1 MKQILFSLSL
11 VTSDSPSL
19 PRLSCDRAVIAMM
32 NERTLGNSASRLHAS
47 LVEQHTRE
55 WMARSMLFLSVLRKL
70 RVPGA
75 TPQAV
80 SIPPMHPVPSVPWLI
95 SVYAREALTRLTETK
110 ARVTSIFGD
119 ILKLDSTKKVS
130 FVFHCSVLF

>member
-32 NERTLGNSASRLHAS
+32 NERTLGNSASRLHPS
-47 LVEQHTRE
+47 MVEQHTRE

-70 RVPGA
+70 RVP
-75 TPQAV
+75 
-80 SIPPMHPVPSVPWLI
+80 SVPWLD
-95 SVYAREALTRLTETK
+95 ETK
-110 ARVTSIFGD
+110 ARVTSICGESLIPITASGRF
-119 ILKLDSTKKVS
+119 ILTE
-130 FVFHCSVLF
+130 

>member
-32 NERTLGNSASRLHAS
+32 NERTLGNSASRLRAS

-55 WMARSMLFLSVLRKL
+55 WMARSIEYLSVLRKL

-75 TPQAV
+75 TAPQRSVA
-80 SIPPMHPVPSVPWLI
+80 SVPSC
-95 SVYAREALTRLTETK
+95 STAS
-110 ARVTSIFGD
+110 TS
-119 ILKLDSTKKVS
+119 
-130 FVFHCSVLF
+130 

>member
-70 RVPGA
+70 RVRHRRRCPYHLCTRCPVYPG
-75 TPQAV
+75 
-80 SIPPMHPVPSVPWLI
+80 
-95 SVYAREALTRLTETK
+95 
-110 ARVTSIFGD
+110 
-119 ILKLDSTKKVS
+119 
-130 FVFHCSVLF
+130 